1 MMLTWCLFDFLSL
14 CKTTIGPSNT
24 ATESSFN
31 GLKMIHTSQRNRLG
45 KDKIQKLLKV
55 WFNGKIVDREAAL
68 MKNFHLQDCI
78 DYRRLDRIL
87 VESEDGCY
95 D

>member
-1 MMLTWCLFDFLSL
+1 MS
-14 CKTTIGPSNT
+14 GPSNN

-45 KDKIQKLLKV
+45 KEKIQKLLKV

-68 MKNFHLQDCI
+68 MKKYCLQDGI
-78 DYRRLDRIL
+78 NYQRLDRIE
-87 VESEDGCY
+87 VEDSD
-95 D
+95 